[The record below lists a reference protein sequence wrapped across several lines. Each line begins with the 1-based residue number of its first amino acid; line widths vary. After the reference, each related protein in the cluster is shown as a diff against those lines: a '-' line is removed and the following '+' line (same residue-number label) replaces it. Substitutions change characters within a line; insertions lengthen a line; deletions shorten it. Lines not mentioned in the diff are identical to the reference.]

1 MIYWHIQMYKPEG
14 RDSNVTISSLDML
27 TEPKPVIGTGE
38 WEDIQC
44 DYFKGTNPN
53 GLKIG
58 DIVLIHEGKKP
69 IALCEIRSD
78 NFCDEFLESKY
89 VNTNFRYVKVLEFY
103 RGNDSFKDHQGTIK
117 RLINREKDSWKFINQ
132 WYHTIKKTMIVNN
145 IKKVLNFKK
154 QIILQGPP
162 GTGKT
167 RLAKTI
173 AREIIE
179 TIINF
184 DVISK
189 VLKVGQKI
197 NSPSGNKFYV
207 ITELDKS
214 KDRIKLKRESG
225 TEDYTSL
232 DEIVKAFNSKL
243 WDEPLEQNGPR
254 RAESLAKYLFNNLD
268 MLKDSKQFNIVQFHP
283 SYTYEDFV
291 RGIEATSKGD
301 SIEYRSVNKTIG
313 EIAKEALKN
322 YKLSKDS
329 SSQSNIEAWIDTS
342 FEEFKNEIEAKLP
355 ETETELSG
363 EITIFEVQKSHFKYA
378 KQWQTPGYLKFDE
391 FKKLIKAVIQGSLEL
406 SNRQLD
412 KEKFIHAHYRYTYYN
427 ALLKKFFK
435 EFEYKEESIKVEA
448 KKYVLII
455 DEINRAN
462 LSSVLGELV
471 YALEYRGQSVNSM
484 YEVDDSK
491 ALNLPPNLYIIGTMN
506 TADRSVGHI
515 DYAIRR
521 RFAFIDVLPRDLS
534 DDSSIIFHKELF
546 NSVAALFTK
555 DDNYKSKSDY
565 ISEEFEPKDVAL
577 GHSYFIDQSKDGGT
591 MDIRLEYEIK
601 PILLEYIK
609 DGILKETAKAEIE
622 KLKVS

>member
-1 MIYWHIQMYKPEG
+1 M
-14 RDSNVTISSLDML
+14 
-27 TEPKPVIGTGE
+27 
-38 WEDIQC
+38 
-44 DYFKGTNPN
+44 
-53 GLKIG
+53 
-58 DIVLIHEGKKP
+58 
-69 IALCEIRSD
+69 
-78 NFCDEFLESKY
+78 
-89 VNTNFRYVKVLEFY
+89 
-103 RGNDSFKDHQGTIK
+103 
-117 RLINREKDSWKFINQ
+117 
-132 WYHTIKKTMIVNN
+132 
-145 IKKVLNFKK
+145 
-154 QIILQGPP
+154 ILQGPP

-167 RLAKTI
+167 RLAKII
-173 AREIIE
+173 AEELIDLEINAEIIS
-179 TIINF
+179 TT
-184 DVISK
+184 
-189 VLKVGQKI
+189 LKVGQSI
-197 NSPSGNKFYV
+197 SSPSGNKSYLV
-207 ITELDKS
+207 KEVDVDKQ
-214 KDRIKLKRESG
+214 KVKLQRESG
-225 TEDYTSL
+225 TVDNTSFI
-232 DEIVKAFNSKL
+232 DIIEAYKTKL
-243 WDEPLEQNGPR
+243 WEQSLSQNDSR
-254 RAESLAKYLFNNLD
+254 RAAALAKYLYEKLNVLNKSD
-268 MLKDSKQFNIVQFHP
+268 QFKIVQFHP

-435 EFEYKEESIKVEA
+435 EFEYKEESIKIEA

-484 YEVDDSK
+484 YEVDDNK

-521 RFAFIDVLPRDLS
+521 RFAFVDVLPRDLS
-534 DDSSIIFHKELF
+534 EDSSIIFHKELF
-546 NSVAALFTK
+546 NAVNELFTT
-555 DDNYKSKSDY
+555 DDYKTKSECL
-565 ISEEFEPKDVAL
+565 SEEFEPKDVAL
-577 GHSYFIDQSKDGGT
+577 GHSYFIDQSEEGGT

-609 DGILKETAKAEIE
+609 DGILKETAKVKIE
-622 KLKVS
+622 ELKVS